1 MDTGRVIK
9 PVRWAIALLIAVA
22 ADAASLVTS
31 FSFLPQL
38 GVDLAAAFLIWAA
51 LGWHWAFF
59 FALIPEA
66 LPVVSVFPTWTL
78 VVLAL
83 KGVGMIRRTGGAER
97 LEPPRDGKG

>member
-1 MDTGRVIK
+1 MDPPRAIT
-9 PVRWAIALLIAVA
+9 PVRWAVALLIALL
-22 ADAASLVTS
+22 ADAVSFVTS

-38 GVDLAAAFLIWAA
+38 GVDLAAALLIWGA
-51 LGWHWAFF
+51 LGWHWAFL

-83 KGVGMIRRTGGAER
+83 KGAGMIRRTGGVTR
-97 LEPPRDGKG
+97 LEPPRGSGE